1 MGKVI
6 NLVKEELISDVRR
19 DYILRLLENDKR
31 IDGRRL
37 DEGRDVEIEVG
48 VIRKA
53 EGSAKVKLGDTQV
66 LVGVK
71 LEIGEPFPDSPNRG
85 VLTTSTELLPVA
97 SPVFEPGP
105 PNEDAIELARVID
118 RGIRSSEAVDLES
131 LCIIEGEKVWVLFI
145 DIHVLDDDGNI
156 MDASSIASI
165 AALYDTK
172 VPKTLVENGKVEIL
186 DEYEPLTVRKTPIS
200 VTIAKVGNKLVLDPN
215 HEEELVMDSRITV
228 TLSEENEVCSIQKGG
243 SGTISERDVLESLE
257 IARNRFKEVKE
268 AISEVIS
275 RRGD

>member
-186 DEYEPLTVRKTPIS
+186 DEYEPLAVRKTPIS

>member
-1 MGKVI
+1 M
-6 NLVKEELISDVRR
+6 
-19 DYILRLLENDKR
+19 RLLENDKR